1 MKLGIII
8 SQTEAETVWNAY
20 RLAIY
25 ALEKG
30 DSVKVFL
37 LGSGVESEKEHP
49 EYHVKEMIAR
59 YLANGGELFA
69 CGICMKSRNI
79 EPTET
84 RPMSSLKVL
93 YEITRDS
100 DRVLTF

>member
-8 SQTEAETVWNAY
+8 RQKQAENAWNAY

-30 DSVKVFL
+30 DTVKVFL
-37 LGSGVESEKEHP
+37 LGSGVESEKKHH
-49 EYHVKEMIAR
+49 EYDVKEMVTR

-69 CGICMKSRNI
+69 CGTCMKSRNI
-79 EPTET
+79 DPTET

-93 YEITRDS
+93 YELTRDS